1 MDSVYKRRVLRHN
14 GARYVVSP
22 YALIW
27 DGDYYYMVGFNES
40 FRKNK
45 IQCFRLDRIKDQP
58 EILDEE
64 AVQPPKGFT
73 VSKYCKSLMR
83 MYGSGDPVDVRL
95 QGDVSTMKGLIDHFG
110 LKVKTEAV
118 DLDTY
123 LATVSVCPSPTFFR
137 WVFGWNGAMKILGPE
152 KVKEDYQKM
161 VRKALEE

>member
-58 EILDEE
+58 EILDEDE
-64 AVQPPKGFT
+64 IILTMRRKGKCEMAQMVT
-73 VSKYCKSLMR
+73 NDSERKKLR
-83 MYGSGDPVDVRL
+83 
-95 QGDVSTMKGLIDHFG
+95 
-110 LKVKTEAV
+110 
-118 DLDTY
+118 
-123 LATVSVCPSPTFFR
+123 SP
-137 WVFGWNGAMKILGPE
+137 WLC
-152 KVKEDYQKM
+152 
-161 VRKALEE
+161 